1 MLSIGSGISPT
12 ITDMHNQT
20 FYRFDGTDQHITAH
34 ADTLSALQA
43 RVNDTTCE
51 FSISVWVKIDSV
63 SGSTFIFKFSESND
77 DNLIQLFY
85 HNAHEEIRFAVKFA
99 GGSAKVAKS
108 GNNSGYEAGQDND
121 GWIHIAGRFGYSTD
135 KVVLWVNGALVNA
148 SENNVAQTQTADATF
163 DTLEIMQHSSGSY
176 WDGDVDQL
184 AVYGRVLSDA
194 DIRTIYTAGVGG
206 LDLTSSTHV
215 DNSNLIMYHR
225 FEEKSGT
232 VCINEAGTDSTY
244 VNAPTVVEHN
254 GAFS

>member
-1 MLSIGSGISPT
+1 MLSSGLGISPT

-51 FSISVWVKIDSV
+51 FSISAWVKIDSV

-121 GWIHIAGRFGYSTD
+121 GWIHVAGTFGYSTD
-135 KVVLWVNGALVNA
+135 KVTLYVNGSVVNA

-163 DTLEIMQHSSGSY
+163 DTLEIMGHSGGSY
-176 WDGDVDQL
+176 WDGDIDQL
-184 AVYGRVLSDA
+184 VIYAKVLSA
-194 DIRTIYTAGVGG
+194 GQVTTIYNAGVGG
-206 LDLTSSTHV
+206 LDLANSSHI
-215 DNSNLIMYHR
+215 DNTNLIMYHR
-225 FEEKSGT
+225 FEEKSRT
-232 VCINEAGTDSTY
+232 VCVNEAGADSTY
-244 VNAPTVVEHN
+244 VNAPTVVEHT
-254 GAFS
+254 GDFS

>member
-51 FSISVWVKIDSV
+51 ITISAWFKLDSV
-63 SGSTFIFKFSESND
+63 SGSVHLFKFSESND

-85 HNAHEEIRFAVKFA
+85 HNHDAELRFAVKLA
-99 GGSAKVAKS
+99 GGGAKVAKS
-108 GNNSGYEAGQDND
+108 GNNSGYEAGGDND
-121 GWIHIAGRFGYSTD
+121 GWNHVAATFGYTSD
-135 KVVLWVNGALVNA
+135 RVILYVNGSVVNA
-148 SENNVAQTQTADATF
+148 SENNVTQTATADATF
-163 DTLEIMQHSSGSY
+163 DTLEIMGHSGGSY

-184 AVYGRVLSDA
+184 VVYGRVLSDTQVQ
-194 DIRTIYTAGVGG
+194 TIYNAGVGG
-206 LDLTSSTHV
+206 LDLTNSSHI
-215 DNSNLIMYHR
+215 DNTNLIMYHR

-232 VCINEAGTDSTY
+232 RCINEAGADSTY